1 MIKDLKQQK
10 VKLEEQIEIWEKF
23 NTSNNTYFNV
33 LLPKEV
39 PFLEEVKIPPI
50 TKNTLE
56 KVRKDLTYYKYVLDI
71 YNNNDF
77 IINQKTNKDDY
88 FYESEMIY
96 DIYCRQELIDRL
108 QKICDY
114 LENEITKFEKTHH
127 V

>member
-1 MIKDLKQQK
+1 MIKGLKQQK

-56 KVRKDLTYYKYVLDI
+56 KVKKDLTY
-71 YNNNDF
+71 
-77 IINQKTNKDDY
+77 
-88 FYESEMIY
+88 ECSE
-96 DIYCRQELIDRL
+96 E
-108 QKICDY
+108 
-114 LENEITKFEKTHH
+114 
-127 V
+127 

>member
-1 MIKDLKQQK
+1 MPNNIQK
-10 VKLEEQIEIWEKF
+10 IL
-23 NTSNNTYFNV
+23 ND
-33 LLPKEV
+33 
-39 PFLEEVKIPPI
+39 FLEEVKIPPI

-96 DIYCRQELIDRL
+96 DIYCSQESIDRL
-108 QKICDY
+108 QKICEY
-114 LENEITKFEKTHH
+114 LEKEITTFEKTRN